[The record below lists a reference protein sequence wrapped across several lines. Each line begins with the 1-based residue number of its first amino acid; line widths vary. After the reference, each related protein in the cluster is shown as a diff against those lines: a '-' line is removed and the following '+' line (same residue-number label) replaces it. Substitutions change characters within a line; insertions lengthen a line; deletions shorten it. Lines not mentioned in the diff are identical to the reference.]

1 MAIGI
6 IVGIVLAILA
16 IAAFVG
22 CYSCSDNGN
31 GTGAGIFGV
40 IGTILVLA
48 FIIVPFSFH
57 TVNTGELAVVK
68 NMGKITHVRDAGTN
82 FDLWFVN
89 QYQKYDTK
97 VQNVD
102 ITTAAYSSDAQTM
115 DIAMTLQYQIVPEKV
130 IDIATQY
137 GSLEVLQSRI
147 QSIAVEKTKA
157 VLSSYKAM
165 DIIAQR
171 SQISPAV
178 EVAIKDA
185 IGDEYFVKVNTVV
198 LSNIDFSDAFEAA
211 VEDKMI
217 AEQAKLKAEYDNETK
232 VAQAKA
238 EAEAKKAQAAA
249 EAEAKVLANEAE
261 IKVAEAKAQAKL
273 KEAQAQKEIAEAEA
287 EALKVKAEA
296 EAEANRII
304 TESITPELLDKIL
317 AENWNGQLPDTYVGN
332 GSGLSIILPN
342 T

>member
-6 IVGIVLAILA
+6 IVGIILAILA
-16 IAAFVG
+16 IGAFVFCG
-22 CYSCSDNGN
+22 ICAEDGN
-31 GTGAGIFGV
+31 GVGAGILGV
-40 IGTILVLA
+40 VGALLVIA

-57 TVNTGELAVVK
+57 TVETGELAVVK
-68 NMGKITHVRDAGTN
+68 NMGRITHVRDAGTN
-82 FDLWFVN
+82 WDLWFIN
-89 QYQKYDTK
+89 KYQKYDTK

-102 ITTAAYSSDAQTM
+102 IVTAAYSSDAQTM
-115 DIAMTLQYQIVPEKV
+115 DITMTLQYQIMPDKV

-137 GSLEVLQSRI
+137 GSLKVLQSRI
-147 QSIAVEKTKA
+147 QSIAIEKTKA

-185 IGDEYFVKVNTVV
+185 IGNEYFVKVNTVV

-238 EAEAKKAQAAA
+238 EAEAVKAAA
-249 EAEAKVLANEAE
+249 AAQAEAKVLANEAE
-261 IKVAEAKAQAKL
+261 IKVAEAKAQAEL
-273 KEAQAQKEIAEAEA
+273 KKAQAQKAIAEAEA
-287 EALKVKAEA
+287 EAIKVKAEA
-296 EAEANRII
+296 EAQANRII
-304 TESITPELLDKIL
+304 AESVTSELLDKIL
-317 AENWNGQLPDTYVGN
+317 AENWDGKLPETYVGN
-332 GSGLSIILPN
+332 GSDLGIILPN

>member
-6 IVGIVLAILA
+6 IVGIVLVLCTV
-16 IAAFVG
+16 AAFVG
-22 CYSCSDNGN
+22 CYCCYDNDK
-31 GTGAGIFGV
+31 GAGAGVLGV
-40 IGTILVLA
+40 IGALLVIA
-48 FIIVPFSFH
+48 FLIVPFSFH

-68 NMGKITHVRDAGTN
+68 QMGKITHVRDAGTN
-82 FDLWFVN
+82 FDLWFIN
-89 QYQKYDTK
+89 SYQKYDTK

-115 DIAMTLQYQIVPEKV
+115 DIVMTLQYQIVPDKV

-147 QSIAVEKTKA
+147 QSIAIEKTKA

-178 EVAIKDA
+178 EDAIKNA

-217 AEQAKLKAEYDNETK
+217 AEQAKLKADYENQTK
-232 VAQAKA
+232 V
-238 EAEAKKAQAAA
+238 AQAAA
-249 EAEAKVLANEAE
+249 EAEAQLKKAQAE
-261 IKVAEAKAQAKL
+261 IDIAKANAEAKK
-273 KEAQAQKEIAEAEA
+273 IA
-287 EALKVKAEA
+287 AEA
-296 EAEANRII
+296 EAEANRILI
-304 TESITPELLDKIL
+304 ESITPELLEKIL
-317 AENWNGQLPDTYVGN
+317 AERWDGKLPDTYVGD
-332 GSGLSIILPN
+332 GSDLGIILPN
-342 T
+342 P

>member
-6 IVGIVLAILA
+6 IVGIILVVLA

-22 CYSCSDNGN
+22 CYCCSDNGN
-31 GTGAGIFGV
+31 GAGAGILGV
-40 IGTILVLA
+40 IGGLLVIA
-48 FIIVPFSFH
+48 FLIVPFSFH
-57 TVNTGELAVVK
+57 TVQTGELAVVK
-68 NMGKITHVRDAGTN
+68 NLGKITHVRDAGTN
-82 FDLWFVN
+82 FDIWFVN

-115 DIAMTLQYQIVPEKV
+115 EITMTLQYQIMPDKV
-130 IDIATQY
+130 IDIATHY
-137 GSLEVLQSRI
+137 GSLAVLQNRI
-147 QSIAVEKTKA
+147 QSIAIEKTKA

-178 EVAIKDA
+178 EEVIKVAI
-185 IGDEYFVKVNTVV
+185 GNEYFVKVNTVV

-238 EAEAKKAQAAA
+238 EAEAVKAAAAA
-249 EAEAKVLANEAE
+249 EAEAKILANEAE
-261 IKVAEAKAQAKL
+261 VKVAEAKAQAKL
-273 KEAQAQKEIAEAEA
+273 KEAQAQKSIAEAEA
-287 EALKVKAEA
+287 EAIKVKAEA

-304 TESITPELLDKIL
+304 AESITPELLDKIL
-317 AENWNGQLPDTYVGN
+317 TENWDGKLPATYVGD
-332 GSGLSIILPN
+332 GSGLEIILPN
-342 T
+342 N